1 MPQAEPAANPAGDQE
16 GRDFNWLEED
26 RVPTEDVFRRRFR
39 LDLPLPRRPKDMAD
53 EIKYLRSSLE
63 GAYRRIA
70 YLENL
75 ADTDPLVPAFNRRA
89 FLREL
94 NRAVAFSTRYGIPSC
109 VIYTDIKNMKRIN
122 DQFGHSA
129 GDELIAHVAQIL
141 VRNVRQSDAVG
152 RLGGDEFAVLL
163 MHADEHNSIRKGEA
177 LAQLVADTPLEWSGE
192 IIPATVVLGRARDQA
207 GRNRGRCPVWRR
219 QGDVSGPRRRLG
231 PPIQAIISGSR
242 MFSMRVISSRS
253 ISLRFFSLWMRI

>member
-1 MPQAEPAANPAGDQE
+1 MEHQTQDRTLPQADPDAHAAGQE
-16 GRDFNWLEED
+16 ARDFDWLEED

-109 VIYTDIKNMKRIN
+109 VVYTDINNLKRIN
-122 DQFGHSA
+122 DQHGHSA
-129 GDELIAHVAQIL
+129 GDEMIAHVAQTL

-163 MHADEHNSIRKGEA
+163 MHADEHNAIRKGEA
-177 LAQLVADTPLEWSGE
+177 LAKLMTESPLEWGGEEIPVTVSWGVHAIKPGESAEDALSG
-192 IIPATVVLGRARDQA
+192 ADKAMYQ
-207 GRNRGRCPVWRR
+207 GRN
-219 QGDVSGPRRRLG
+219 DS
-231 PPIQAIISGSR
+231 
-242 MFSMRVISSRS
+242 
-253 ISLRFFSLWMRI
+253 